1 MREDEAREAERVT
14 IEEARRRSGA
24 AGVETDA
31 PSFPDE
37 TGTTDL
43 GVEEPVV
50 GEEDRGEP
58 PRGKDRPRG

>member
-1 MREDEAREAERVT
+1 MRDEQAREAEQVT

-24 AGVETDA
+24 AGGETDA
-31 PSFPDE
+31 PSFADE

-50 GEEDRGEP
+50 SEEDRGEP
-58 PRGKDRPRG
+58 PRGRERPRG